1 MDGVYRIDTESKT
14 CRRKGPKKTMGN
26 SRPEKLKKKEREN
39 NGVIKYKKNRE
50 KWLKKK
56 RINN

>member
-56 RINN
+56 E